1 MTPAQ
6 TLPNSGGEQVRGSE
20 ILSLGT
26 PVEAEPQTSGV
37 YVEELVGRL
46 NVTDETDDMSE
57 SAGMAWL
64 AATRVVCHVK
74 A

>member
-1 MTPAQ
+1 M
-6 TLPNSGGEQVRGSE
+6 
-20 ILSLGT
+20 GT